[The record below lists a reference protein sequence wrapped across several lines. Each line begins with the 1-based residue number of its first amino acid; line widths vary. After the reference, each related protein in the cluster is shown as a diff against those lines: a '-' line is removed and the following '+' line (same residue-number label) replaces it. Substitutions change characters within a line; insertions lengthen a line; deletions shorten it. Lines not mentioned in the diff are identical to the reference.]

1 MPFEL
6 VVIGTSLGGFS
17 ALKALLGALQ
27 PPFPSAIAIV
37 QHRHKESGAL
47 MGGYMQQYTTLPVH
61 EAEDKDELLPGH
73 VYLAPADYHLL
84 VEHGYVTLSVDE
96 PVCFA
101 RPSIDVLFESAADAY
116 GKRVIGIILTGANR
130 DGTNGLARIK
140 AKGGVAIVQDPATAE
155 IGMMPQLAIAK
166 TAVDAI
172 LPLPEIAPYLVKLL
186 SRVRS

>member
-17 ALKALLGALQ
+17 ALKALLGALKS
-27 PPFPSAIAIV
+27 PFPLAIAIV
-37 QHRHKESGAL
+37 QHRHKESGTL
-47 MGGYMQQYTTLPVH
+47 MSGYMQQYTTLPIH

-84 VEHGYVTLSVDE
+84 VERGHLTLSVDD

-101 RPSIDVLFESAADAY
+101 RPSIDVLFESAADTY

-140 AKGGVAIVQDPATAE
+140 AKGGVAIVQDPVTAE

-172 LPLPEIAPYLVKLL
+172 LPLPEIAPYLVHLL
-186 SRVRS
+186 SCVRS